1 MHRVSKTRSRS
12 LMLLLLVL
20 MAVALFGILAQQA
33 LALPTFDKA
42 DKSIGPCDK
51 CHTMSRHAC
60 QARHCG
66 LRQVPHHE
74 HGHSAASDG
83 LRQLPRRRQHPRGHS
98 AHRAEV
104 RHDSGLPRL
113 RRSGDADHR
122 HRHGGPQGRQDPKTI
137 KSQRRG
143 HSDHDARHHAV
154 AWVVQLKKGSK
165 WVQVKAGA
173 AKLGFLGG
181 AMRFSYTY
189 KPTKAG
195 NYRSSASFKPG
206 TSKITSKWVLFKAV
220 KWAELTQ
227 PRRCGEVALSSIAG
241 RAAGREARRPSASVP
256 G

>member
-12 LMLLLLVL
+12 LMLLLLML

-51 CHTMSRHAC
+51 CHTMSATHDKHATVAC
-60 QARHCG
+60 ATCHTTSTATPPLPTACASCHGADKILAAAPHTAQKCG
-66 LRQVPHHE
+66 TTPGC
-74 HGHSAASDG
+74 HGYVAPETPTIAIDTVAPKAVKIRKTVS
-83 LRQLPRRRQHPRGHS
+83 L
-98 AHRAEV
+98 
-104 RHDSGLPRL
+104 SGGVTPITTP
-113 RRSGDADHR
+113 DTT
-122 HRHGGPQGRQDPKTI
+122 PI
-137 KSQRRG
+137 
-143 HSDHDARHHAV
+143 

-173 AKLGFLGG
+173 AKLSFLGG

-195 NYRSSASFKPG
+195 NYRSSASFKPD

-220 KWAELTQ
+220 K
-227 PRRCGEVALSSIAG
+227 
-241 RAAGREARRPSASVP
+241 
-256 G
+256 